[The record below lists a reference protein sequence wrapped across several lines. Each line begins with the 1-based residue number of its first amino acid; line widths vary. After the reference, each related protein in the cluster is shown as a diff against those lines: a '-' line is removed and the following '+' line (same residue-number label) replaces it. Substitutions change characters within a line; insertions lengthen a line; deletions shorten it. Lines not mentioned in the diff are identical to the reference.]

1 MFHKVVVR
9 RTYFCFSPKVIN
21 DFFFLFE
28 IHRDV
33 MNFEENYDSV
43 FFELTTKVQTVSLI
57 N

>member
-1 MFHKVVVR
+1 M
-9 RTYFCFSPKVIN
+9 I
-21 DFFFLFE
+21 FFFFE
-28 IHRDV
+28 IHREV